1 MMASVAAAAA
11 VLAGSL
17 ILGDLA
23 LLSGS
28 AAAQLE
34 PTSDKL
40 DTCTFEDGGLRWDL
54 SPWSGV

>member
-1 MMASVAAAAA
+1 MMASAAA